1 LYTGIYIALITGVF
15 SILVA
20 LLQKGRKENKSDHN
34 MVYDSLQDLK
44 SDVKD
49 IGSKLD
55 NHIDWHLKK

>member
-1 LYTGIYIALITGVF
+1 LYTGIYIAVITGVF

-34 MVYDSLQDLK
+34 LVYDSLLELK

-49 IGSKLD
+49 VGSKLD

>member
-1 LYTGIYIALITGVF
+1 MYTGIYIAVITGVF

-34 MVYDSLQDLK
+34 LVYDSLLELK

-49 IGSKLD
+49 VGSKLD

>member
-1 LYTGIYIALITGVF
+1 LYTGIYIAVITGVF

-34 MVYDSLQDLK
+34 MVYSSLQELK

-49 IGSKLD
+49 VGNKLD